1 MTIIIKKIGE
11 TKRGA
16 FTNRSLEKD
25 DVVLKF
31 PGEILTAAQ
40 VKELSVEQQNNVLQT
55 GNDRYLNLEK
65 EASFFINHNCNP
77 NCYVKTIVGGA
88 FLIAL
93 RPIAKDEEITF
104 DYSLTSTDS
113 TDEWSITCTCHK
125 YYCRKIIS
133 GFQTLSTGKQEEF
146 EKTGRLPRYIK
157 GR

>member
-1 MTIIIKKIGE
+1 MTLIIKKIGE

-16 FTNRSLEKD
+16 FTNRPID
-25 DVVLKF
+25 ANDVVLKF
-31 PGEILTAAQ
+31 PGDTLSAKQ
-40 VKELSVEQQNNVLQT
+40 VSELSAEQQGNVLQI
-55 GNDRYLNLEK
+55 GQDRYLNLEK
-65 EASFFINHNCNP
+65 ETPFFINHHCNP

-113 TDEWSITCTCHK
+113 KEEWSMPCSCHK

-133 GFQTLSTGKQEEF
+133 GFRTLPADKQEEF
-146 EKTGRLPRYIK
+146 EKTGTLPRYIN
-157 GR
+157 R